1 MMSSTCWWMGPGL
14 FFGGPFGTII
24 GFVFWILS
32 FYGIFYLISS
42 LIKKSSNSVQNNVTP
57 MEILKNKYAR
67 GEIDE
72 EDFTKRKSI
81 LTSKKQI

>member
-1 MMSSTCWWMGPGL
+1 
-14 FFGGPFGTII
+14 
-24 GFVFWILS
+24 
-32 FYGIFYLISS
+32 
-42 LIKKSSNSVQNNVTP
+42 

-81 LTSKKQI
+81 LTSKKQIYDG